1 MWKNRELSLEDIR
14 QELPRLREKLE
25 SVLPGYIASLERVSG
40 MPVELGRRWRASWV
54 EEHLE
59 KVRQSYRQF
68 VNQGMLGG
76 LFGNMVVNIVSTVTR
91 QPAVAQ
97 SPVASL
103 QFAVSILLSG
113 EAKPTLIGIS
123 PQQAGAVTV
132 SFEEFER
139 AALKLKNDVLSGKLV
154 PEDAAEA
161 RRLIYDRLAKAS

>member
-1 MWKNRELSLEDIR
+1 
-14 QELPRLREKLE
+14 
-25 SVLPGYIASLERVSG
+25 
-40 MPVELGRRWRASWV
+40 
-54 EEHLE
+54 
-59 KVRQSYRQF
+59 
-68 VNQGMLGG
+68 
-76 LFGNMVVNIVSTVTR
+76 
-91 QPAVAQ
+91 
-97 SPVASL
+97 L